1 MHHLSEPHLK
11 QFFFSL
17 VTARKHTKQDS
28 NLNEEWK
35 SMFGSLDPPSS
46 TATPSTV
53 PNVLVPSGGGEPSG
67 TLAGERLRSESSS
80 QTLNLPN
87 VPSSAQVD
95 RWADS
100 VLSSLPSSL
109 SLSSLPLLSATSIIL
124 SSSTPILVCICPCC
138 NSVVCKAFQSYQS
151 PDIFHHVY
159 SDMQE
164 CPGFS
169 LD

>member
-1 MHHLSEPHLK
+1 MLSVTEQHRVFLKPEMHHLSEPHLK
-11 QFFFSL
+11 HAQFFSL

-80 QTLNLPN
+80 QTLNLPH

-95 RWADS
+95 R
-100 VLSSLPSSL
+100 
-109 SLSSLPLLSATSIIL
+109 
-124 SSSTPILVCICPCC
+124 
-138 NSVVCKAFQSYQS
+138 
-151 PDIFHHVY
+151 
-159 SDMQE
+159 
-164 CPGFS
+164 
-169 LD
+169 

>member
-1 MHHLSEPHLK
+1 MFLKPEMHHLSEPHLK
-11 QFFFSL
+11 HAQFFSL

-80 QTLNLPN
+80 QTLNLPH

-95 RWADS
+95 R
-100 VLSSLPSSL
+100 
-109 SLSSLPLLSATSIIL
+109 
-124 SSSTPILVCICPCC
+124 
-138 NSVVCKAFQSYQS
+138 
-151 PDIFHHVY
+151 
-159 SDMQE
+159 
-164 CPGFS
+164 
-169 LD
+169 